1 MHNLG
6 DLIFQANPW
15 EPASKPKQTKNRSQ
29 TNGQENRK
37 QNNNGKNTGII
48 QGICTD
54 HSIRDLNNLFRTER
68 NNITKIESDAKIR
81 ENHKRDKTNI

>member
-15 EPASKPKQTKNRSQ
+15 ELASKPKQTRNRSQ
-29 TNGQENRK
+29 TNSQETRK

-48 QGICTD
+48 KGISTD
-54 HSIRDLNNLFRTER
+54 HSIRDLNNLFRTEQ
-68 NNITKIESDAKIR
+68 NN
-81 ENHKRDKTNI
+81 NQN